1 MSILHPVSLVDGPRS
16 GTVEYVE
23 DPWPRE
29 AYIFVS
35 DGAGG
40 TAAYDP
46 RKVSSS
52 PEVWE
57 AIWVHGT
64 TAPAQDQITE
74 GAQGG
79 PGPAGPV
86 GPVGPPGA
94 EGEQGESFTFKGV
107 WVAGAQYVVMDVV
120 RYGSASYLAL
130 LTIGNIGIPPS
141 GHAQSGDYWGVLN
154 VDGSVGPV
162 GPAGPAGPA
171 GAPGPAGP
179 EGPPGSGGGGGLT
192 WRGEWVPDTA
202 YAVDDIV
209 LHPNTGTWVAVAGST
224 NVEPGSEVAPPPT
237 VVEGALL
244 GTVSDVQFHE
254 GDKLASTTYVARSI
268 TASSDFHGGLG
279 RPAEPIVID
288 KTASQTTVL
297 TFNNHSATRRVC
309 VIRYTPAGVELS
321 NTVVAGYSTTGTLT
335 LTGAGDEWLAV
346 YFDGGPGATAYGD
359 FDVEVDTAANLVGP
373 PTVTTPTVWELLAE
387 PPGGGTGTGGDLHYT
402 HNQSVLA
409 ASWPVAHGLG
419 KFPAVDVID
428 SGGSFLLADVAYID
442 VNTLTVNFAAPTS
455 GKAYLN

>member
-1 MSILHPVSLVDGPRS
+1 MGETAVSLIGGPRS
-16 GTVEYVE
+16 GTVEYID
-23 DPWPRE
+23 DPWPR
-29 AYIFVS
+29 YGFIQID
-35 DGAGG
+35 DGDGG
-40 TAAYDP
+40 TALYDP

-52 PEVWE
+52 PDVWE
-57 AIWVHGT
+57 AVWV
-64 TAPAQDQITE
+64 APGSETIDGEQTTE
-74 GAQGG
+74 GEPGPTGPTGPEGPAGPQGPAG
-79 PGPAGPV
+79 EDGAVYQYRGAWSASTPYNEGDVVLYNGSSYVAATGVIGAAPPGAPWGQLAAKGDPGPAG
-86 GPVGPPGA
+86 
-94 EGEQGESFTFKGV
+94 
-107 WVAGAQYVVMDVV
+107 
-120 RYGSASYLAL
+120 AL
-130 LTIGNIGIPPS
+130 
-141 GHAQSGDYWGVLN
+141 
-154 VDGSVGPV
+154 
-162 GPAGPAGPA
+162 GPAGPA

-179 EGPPGSGGGGGLT
+179 EGPEGPPGDGDGGGLT
-192 WRGEWVPDTA
+192 WRGEWLPDTA
-202 YAVDDIV
+202 YAVDDLV
-209 LHPNTGTWVAVAGST
+209 LHPNTGTWVAVADNT
-224 NVEPGSEVAPPPT
+224 NVEPGSEVGPPPT
-237 VVEGALL
+237 VIEGALL

-288 KTASQTTVL
+288 KSASQTTVL

-309 VIRYTPAGVELS
+309 VIRYTAAGLELS
-321 NTVVAGYSTTGTLT
+321 NTVVAGYSATGTLT
-335 LTGAGDEWLAV
+335 LTGPDDQWLAV

-359 FDVEVDTAANLVGP
+359 FDVEVDTAANLIGP
-373 PTVTTPTVWELLAE
+373 PTVATPTVWELLAE
-387 PPGGGTGTGGDLHYT
+387 PPGEGSGSGGDLHYT